1 MPEQTPQTVAVLG
14 LGHMGGPMAANLVAA
29 GHAVRGFD
37 PSADALTRAAA
48 AGIVPAGTIAEAVRG
63 ADAVITMLPSGEL
76 LLQAYDGPDGV
87 VAAAAS
93 AGAVLVDCST
103 VAVDDARRAHDLA
116 AAAGLGMIDA
126 PVSGGVVGAAAGTLT
141 FMVGGAQE
149 DLERARPLLEVM
161 GGRVVHCGEVGAG
174 QAAKLCNNMLLA
186 ISTIAT
192 AEAFALGER
201 LGLSAQALYDVAS
214 ASSGQCWSLNVNC
227 PVPGPVPAS
236 PANRDYEPGFAVAL
250 MRKDLRLAGEAVA
263 STGAPCE
270 LGLRAAQTYERLA
283 AEGLAD
289 RDFSVVYRTLAD
301 RVAAA
306 S

>member
-1 MPEQTPQTVAVLG
+1 VPEQTPQTVAVLG
-14 LGHMGGPMAANLVAA
+14 LGHMGGPMAANLAAA

-48 AGIVPAGTIAEAVRG
+48 AGVVPAGSVAEAVRG
-63 ADAVITMLPSGEL
+63 ADAVVTMLPNGEL
-76 LLQAYDGPDGV
+76 LLQAYDGDAGV
-87 VAAAAS
+87 VAAAQA

-126 PVSGGVVGAAAGTLT
+126 PVSGGVVGAEAGTLT
-141 FMVGGAQE
+141 FMVGGAAE
-149 DLERARPLLEVM
+149 DLDRARPLLEVM
-161 GGRVVHCGEVGAG
+161 GGRVVHCGDSGAG

-192 AEAFALGER
+192 SEAFALGER

-250 MRKDLRLAGEAVA
+250 MRKDLRLAREAVEA
-263 STGAPCE
+263 TGTPCE
-270 LGLRAAQTYERLA
+270 LGLRAAETYEQLA
-283 AEGLAD
+283 ADGLAD
-289 RDFSVVYRTLAD
+289 RDFSVVYREIAQ
-301 RVAAA
+301 RAGAAA
-306 S
+306 